1 MAQLGRISGQVLTNN
16 LERNGIDLD
25 FRNLSGS
32 TPLIKLNVT
41 SSKIG
46 VNTTSPAFDLDV
58 NNTIR
63 GNFLNTSS
71 LSPGNFTISNND
83 INALTGSVNFKN
95 DVVSSGI
102 ATQQLMFRDNT
113 ISSYVTNAD
122 VNFLPNGTGTIE
134 LQANTNVTGNVS
146 ATGNITFDGNLIFG
160 NDVSEDTVTI
170 NADVTSDI
178 VPDADSTYNL
188 GSQLKDWDNINFDTM
203 YVQSVLGNNISIEGG
218 LVELTLRHGNIF
230 YVDKNG
236 DDSNVGDHPNGAFL
250 TLTRALSFA
259 DASIQGPVVIHIN
272 AGEYQEAFPLTV
284 PTNVT
289 IVGADIRNT
298 IIKPTLATNTNNAFL
313 LDGETTVEN
322 LTITDFFSPG
332 YAFSFKSNAIVTSR
346 SPYIRNVTVITKGS
360 VTSASDPRGYDQGDA
375 GKGVLVDGASVS
387 SSSQEAS
394 MLFHSCTFITPGVES
409 IKLTNGVRVEWLN
422 SFVYFAQQGI
432 LLERGSTGHL
442 STDGSTIKYGAE
454 MRCIG
459 SANVYGEFGIKANGV
474 GTNAY
479 LINHNFTYIG
489 TGKSTE
495 NDDTVTIPENEVVE
509 INSGRV
515 NYTTVDEQGNFRVG
529 TALFVNQETGK
540 TEIEAASI
548 DFSNTDSLNVTTAGN
563 TFFID
568 DTQVR
573 SDFLRLRSNKLESLV
588 GNLTIDS
595 ALNTVN
601 ITANTNI
608 TGNLTTSGNAT
619 ITGAIVRLGDADSD
633 EVVFTSDVASGMIP
647 NVHASFDLGSTS
659 KMWQTAYA
667 EKLTTDEINIEGN
680 NVTTT
685 SSNSDL
691 DLDPAGTGQV
701 LFNEF
706 TADRPFTQSGT
717 NSTATA
723 QINST
728 LDITGTLTVNTDSI
742 LNNVIVPKL
751 QVAGYANIG
760 TTSFVGNRIT
770 TNDTNANLELKPA
783 GTGAVKVPGD
793 MLVENTIIAPTAN
806 YSFSNATMNSNSGER
821 LITTNYNVE
830 NQIIGD
836 IRIEGNVID
845 TLSSNTDLEFRAN
858 GTGKVI
864 MQENVD
870 SLDTNVN
877 GTATVST
884 ANVTT
889 NTHATNITVNNF
901 STKDTNIES
910 ISIIQNRIDTVVSD
924 ADLDLRASG
933 TGTVSLQEHVDVTND
948 INVQGS
954 TNLQATAVVN
964 GLTAS
969 SVTTGKLTTGSTT
982 IEGINLFG
990 NSIATNQSDANLELI
1005 ASGSGRVSLGEDVN
1019 VTNNLTA
1026 NNITFNALTITAS
1039 ELANLQVTN
1048 NRIIS
1053 NTQMVIGDV
1062 AIDGNAISTH
1072 ISNADLEFRAS
1083 GTGNVRLQENV
1094 NVTNNFTVN
1103 GTLTAYNIGIE
1114 GDVDLSELET
1124 DGNIEFN
1131 DNYVTTTVSN
1141 SDLELRT
1148 SGVGFLDLQGIKIKD
1163 NVIQTSSADLLL
1175 DTTTNLKIDSTDSMV
1190 LPNSLTDST
1199 NTFSNN
1205 IGAIQYNADINQFT
1219 GRRNNEKVVLGGV
1232 YSDNFQT
1239 FVRPNT
1245 DNTINFTA
1253 QGVNSMTMSYQA
1265 TEVNRIE
1272 LSGID
1277 IDGNKI
1283 ETNVT
1288 NSDLILAPE
1297 IGEGKVQFNDL
1308 HVLDNS
1314 ITNTSNGTAILS
1326 ASGTGYIKFNQTSGF
1341 GLPTGTNSNRVLSPE
1356 TGHTRFNNE
1365 QGYLEVYTGTAW
1377 VDASAS
1383 GNTVGV
1389 DEMNGIMNEYI
1400 LIFG

>member
-1 MAQLGRISGQVLTNN
+1 VAQVGRISGPLLTAN
-16 LERNGIDLD
+16 LERQGKNLD
-25 FRNLSGS
+25 FRDQQAS
-32 TPLIKLNVT
+32 TPLLKLNVT
-41 SSKIG
+41 SNKIG
-46 VNTTSPAFDLDV
+46 VNTTSPAFDLDI
-58 NNTIR
+58 NNSIR
-63 GNFLNTSS
+63 SNFLTTTS
-71 LSPGNFTISNND
+71 LNAGNFTISNND

-95 DVVSSGI
+95 DVVASGI
-102 ATQQLMFRDNT
+102 ATQQLLLRDNT

-122 VNFLPNGTGTIE
+122 VNLLPNGTGTIE
-134 LQANTNVTGNVS
+134 LQANANVTGNIN
-146 ATGNITFDGNLIFG
+146 ATGNITLDGNLIFG
-160 NDVSEDTVTI
+160 NDSSDSVTI
-170 NADVTSDI
+170 NADVTSNI
-178 VPDADSTYNL
+178 VPDVANTYNL
-188 GSQLKDWDNINFDTM
+188 GSVLKGWDAIDFGTM
-203 YVQSVLGNNISIEGG
+203 EVQTVLGNSISLENG
-218 LVELTLRHGNIF
+218 LIDITTRQGNIF

-236 DDSNVGDHPNGAFL
+236 NDSNVGDHPNGAFL
-250 TLTRALSFA
+250 TIKHALSFA
-259 DASIQGPVVIHIN
+259 DASIQGPVVIQI
-272 AGEYQEAFPLTV
+272 ASGEYEEVFPLTIPV
-284 PTNVT
+284 NVT
-289 IVGADIRNT
+289 ISGDDMRNT
-298 IIKPTLATNTNNAFL
+298 IVKPTVATQTSNAFQL
-313 LDGETTVEN
+313 NGETTIEN
-322 LTITDFFSPG
+322 LTIKDFYTPG
-332 YAFSFKSNAIVTSR
+332 YAFSFEPNATITSR
-346 SPYIRNVTVITKGS
+346 SPYIKDVTVITKGS
-360 VTSASDPRGYDQGDA
+360 VTSASDPRGFDQGDA
-375 GKGVLVDGASVS
+375 GMGALVDGSVVS

-394 MLFHSCTFITPGVES
+394 MLFHAVTFITPGS
-409 IKLTNGVRVEWLN
+409 DALKATDGARVEWLN
-422 SFVYFAQQGI
+422 SFTYFANRGI
-432 LLERGSTGHL
+432 QLIRGSTGHL
-442 STDGSTIKYGAE
+442 STDGSTINYGAE
-454 MRCIG
+454 LRSIG
-459 SANVYGEFGIKANGV
+459 SACIYGNEGVYATGI
-474 GTNAY
+474 GTLAY
-479 LINHNFTYIG
+479 LVNHNFTYIG

-495 NDDTVTIPENEVVE
+495 NDQTETQHDKEVIEV
-509 INSGRV
+509 NGGRI
-515 NYTTVDEQGNFRVG
+515 NYTSVDENGNYRVG
-529 TALFVNQETGK
+529 SALFVNQETGK

-573 SDFLRLRSNKLESLV
+573 SDFVRLRSNKLESLV
-588 GNLTIDS
+588 GNLKIDS
-595 ALNTVN
+595 ALNTIN

-608 TGNLTTSGNAT
+608 TGNLTTDGNAT
-619 ITGAIVRLGDADSD
+619 ITGAIVTLGNADTD
-633 EVVFTSDVASGMIP
+633 DITFTADVASGMIP
-647 NVHASFDLGSTS
+647 NVHASFNLGSSS

-691 DLDPAGTGQV
+691 DLDPAGTGKV

-728 LDITGTLTVNTDSI
+728 LDITGTLTVNTNSI

-751 QVAGYANIG
+751 QVTGYANIG
-760 TTSFVGNRIT
+760 TTSFVGNRVT
-770 TNDTNANLELKPA
+770 TNDTNANLELKPS
-783 GTGAVKVPGD
+783 GTGLVRVIGN

-806 YSFSNATMNSNSGER
+806 YSFSSATMNTTSGDI
-821 LITTNYNVE
+821 LISQNYNTE
-830 NQIIGD
+830 QQIVGD
-836 IRIEGNVID
+836 IRLEGNVID
-845 TLSSNTDLEFRAN
+845 TLSSNTDLEFRAV

-864 MQENVD
+864 MQEDVD
-870 SLDTNVN
+870 SGTVQVS
-877 GTATVST
+877 GTASVNT

-933 TGTVSLQEHVDVTND
+933 TGTVSLQEHVDVTNNV
-948 INVQGS
+948 NVQGS

-969 SVTTGKLTTGSTT
+969 SVTTGRLTTGSTT

-990 NSIATNQSDANLELI
+990 NSISTNQTDADLELG
-1005 ASGSGRVSLGEDVN
+1005 ASGTGVVRVGEDVN
-1019 VTNNLTA
+1019 ITNNLTA
-1026 NNITFNALTITAS
+1026 DALTFESLTITAS
-1039 ELANLQVTN
+1039 QLLNLQVTN

-1053 NTQMVIGDV
+1053 NTQMVIGDI

-1072 ISNADLEFRAS
+1072 VSNTDLEFRAS

-1114 GDVDLSELET
+1114 GDVDLNELES

-1141 SDLELRT
+1141 SNLELRT
-1148 SGVGFLDLQGIKIKD
+1148 SGVGYLDLQGVKVKD
-1163 NVIQTSSADLLL
+1163 NVIQSSSSEDILLAP
-1175 DTTTNLKIDSTDSMV
+1175 TTYLKVNSTDSV
-1190 LPNSLTDST
+1190 ILPNSLTDSS

-1205 IGAIQYNADINQFT
+1205 IGAVQYNKDINQFT
-1219 GRRNNEKVVLGGV
+1219 GIGNSKLVLGGL

-1245 DNTINFTA
+1245 DNTINFTT
-1253 QGVNSMTMSYQA
+1253 QGVNSMTTSYQA
-1265 TEVNRIE
+1265 TELNRIE
-1272 LSGID
+1272 LSGIN
-1277 IDGNKI
+1277 IDGNTI
-1283 ETNVT
+1283 ETTVA

-1308 HVLDNS
+1308 HILDNS
-1314 ITNTSNGTAILS
+1314 ITNTTNGAANL
-1326 ASGTGYIKFNQTSGF
+1326 AVSGNGYIKFNQTSGF
-1341 GLPTGTNSNRVLSPE
+1341 GLPTGTNSNRSPSPE
-1356 TGHTRFNNE
+1356 TGHTRYNNE
-1365 QGYLEVYTGTAW
+1365 EGYLEVYTGAAW
-1377 VDASAS
+1377 VDAAAS
-1383 GNTVGV
+1383 GATVDT